1 MNEFD
6 INAIEPNALTQ
17 FEGTHTVQPYIPMY
31 DIPLEDDY
39 WDPYLNN
46 L

>member
-1 MNEFD
+1 MNE
-6 INAIEPNALTQ
+6 AIEPNALTQ
-17 FEGTHTVQPYIPMY
+17 FEGTHTVQLMY

-39 WDPYLNN
+39 WDPYLRFITPTSN

>member
-1 MNEFD
+1 MIYEEFD
-6 INAIEPNALTQ
+6 QTTIEPNQLTL
-17 FEGTHTVQPYIPMY
+17 FEGTHTVQPY
-31 DIPLEDDY
+31 IPLEDDY

>member
-17 FEGTHTVQPYIPMY
+17 FEGTHTQPYIPMY
-31 DIPLEDDY
+31 DEPLDSIF
-39 WDPYLNN
+39 WDPYLNH
-46 L
+46 